1 MLIQQDISAVR
12 VLRKNM
18 WTQCE
23 PLCIFRGSISSCLEL
38 RLDMLSET
46 SKLSF
51 FAGTLGQMYAV
62 CLLSLHR

>member
-1 MLIQQDISAVR
+1 
-12 VLRKNM
+12 M
-18 WTQCE
+18 WTQCK

-62 CLLSLHR
+62 CLPSLHR